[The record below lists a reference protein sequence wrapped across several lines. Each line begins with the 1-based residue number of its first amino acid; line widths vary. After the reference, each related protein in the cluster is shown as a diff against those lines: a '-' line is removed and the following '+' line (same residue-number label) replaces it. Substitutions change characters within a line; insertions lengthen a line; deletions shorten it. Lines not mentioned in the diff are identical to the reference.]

1 MRRVQR
7 YVVIINNNLFNV
19 KKEFFVKQLNS
30 EMLKVN
36 RQPADESLLPR
47 LLGRISSSVCDDPL
61 V

>member
-47 LLGRISSSVCDDPL
+47 LLGRISSSVCDDTL